1 MYNKDI
7 EAKIASNDEFG
18 NGDTKSTP
26 LIITIGRKLRSCV
39 EIGTNTTHNGGPLML
54 PTTIVSLS
62 KMIRL
67 EIFTILTSQE
77 TMTLWVDG

>member
-26 LIITIGRKLRSCV
+26 LIITI
-39 EIGTNTTHNGGPLML
+39 
-54 PTTIVSLS
+54 VSLS